1 MMALLRSRRMLY
13 VLVGLVVVG
22 LVVSGAV
29 GLFQSFN
36 APTTAAPGG
45 GQGQQGQPG
54 QPGQGQQGAQPDPP
68 PEVGS
73 LGRPPSGFTY
83 VDQDEAHCDPQG
95 LCFRLIVIAGED
107 GQELDDDAEE
117 SVQTVY
123 EHLLDNGWRQ
133 ELPPGT
139 ESEDEIALV
148 DSVLTDGTTLVADST
163 APSAGALPV
172 LMLGNAGMPAY

>member
-36 APTTAAPGG
+36 APSTAAPGAD
-45 GQGQQGQPG
+45 QGQQGQPG
-54 QPGQGQQGAQPDPP
+54 QGQQGDQPAPP
-68 PEVGS
+68 PGVDS
-73 LGRPPSGFTY
+73 LGRPPSGYTY
-83 VDQDEAHCDPQG
+83 VDQDEAHCAQG
-95 LCFRLIVIAGED
+95 QCFRLIVIAGED
-107 GQELDDDAEE
+107 GQELDGDAQEAVE
-117 SVQTVY
+117 SVY

-133 ELPPGT
+133 ELPPQA
-139 ESEDEIALV
+139 ESEDDIALV

-163 APSAGALPV
+163 APSADALPV